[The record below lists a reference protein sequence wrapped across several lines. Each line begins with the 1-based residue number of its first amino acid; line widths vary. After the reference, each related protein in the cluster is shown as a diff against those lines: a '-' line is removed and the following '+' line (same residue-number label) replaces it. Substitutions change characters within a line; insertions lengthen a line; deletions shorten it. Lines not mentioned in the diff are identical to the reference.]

1 MPSRSQHR
9 CPRSRVTIA
18 LSFSIATLAFDASAQ
33 PQPRWVGPV
42 LFDADASDAL
52 RAREPTAR
60 RIADTLSWAAV
71 GTVLAAP
78 LAISAR
84 ATVERRA
91 SAAALG
97 ESALS
102 LALPY
107 GSAVL
112 LGLATKYAFARE
124 RPFATRAG
132 LAHRCGRGRGDGAE
146 CEWDRNGS
154 FFSLHAALAFAGAG
168 MTCAHALRFV
178 PDDAPLDAASCGMAT
193 LGATVGALLRMT
205 ADKHYATDVI
215 TGALVGLA
223 LSVGLGWGLH
233 LSDRAPLTLAEGLAT
248 PTIPALGPR
257 GDALAVTL
265 GGAAGVIGGVLA
277 VTAFSRQLQ

>member
-1 MPSRSQHR
+1 MS
-9 CPRSRVTIA
+9 
-18 LSFSIATLAFDASAQ
+18 
-33 PQPRWVGPV
+33 WVV
-42 LFDADASDAL
+42 
-52 RAREPTAR
+52 
-60 RIADTLSWAAV
+60 V

-84 ATVERRA
+84 ATVEQRA
-91 SAAALG
+91 SASALG
-97 ESALS
+97 ESVLS

-107 GSAVL
+107 SSVVL
-112 LGLATKYAFARE
+112 LGLAAKYAFARE

-132 LAHRCGRGRGDGAE
+132 LARRCGRDRGDSAE

-168 MTCAHALRFV
+168 TTCAHALRFA
-178 PDDAPLDAASCGMAT
+178 PDHATLDASSCGLAT

-233 LSDRAPLTLAEGLAT
+233 LSDRAPLALAEELASPT
-248 PTIPALGPR
+248 PPMLGPR

-265 GGAAGVIGGVLA
+265 GGAAGVIGGVLV